1 MADTRTADT
10 VTFDAAQNDRLC
22 STIVKMIR
30 RLEALP
36 VKSEIRDI
44 SLESLR
50 KNLKTAI
57 YNLLVGDENVEEI
70 EELAAHFFDMENVST
85 VRGDIIRDNVDG
97 SDSGSINAVT
107 HSNLLKLS
115 MELGK
120 FNLSAGIDI
129 WRVICNFKEILDDGA
144 VKEKLVSCGAPEFV
158 KDNLAFRYFS
168 LLYAVRMEYGY
179 GRIES
184 MPGTGNPDEL
194 DSLTDEDR
202 EAIETSWH
210 EHAEESDA
218 VTDFIY
224 AFLSR

>member
-10 VTFDAAQNDRLC
+10 VTFDDVQNDRLC

-36 VKSEIRDI
+36 VKSGIRDI

-57 YNLLVGDENVEEI
+57 YNLLAGDENTAER
-70 EELAAHFFDMENVST
+70 EELAAHFYDMENVGA
-85 VRGDIIRDNVDG
+85 VRGDIVRDNVDG
-97 SDSGSINAVT
+97 SDSGAINAVT

-115 MELGK
+115 RELGK

-129 WRVICNFKEILDDGA
+129 WRVICNFNEILDDGA

-184 MPGTGNPDEL
+184 MPGTGNPDDL
-194 DSLTDEDR
+194 DSLTE
-202 EAIETSWH
+202 EYSNAIKSAWH

-218 VTDFIY
+218 VTDFMY
-224 AFLSR
+224 SYLSR